1 MFKFLFEI
9 YFCCYFVSTRAR
21 VVVHASTK
29 LSNGLL
35 KAVVEAT
42 EEIVLNS
49 LCEATSVTGRD
60 DHCVD
65 AVSIESIEES
75 LDSK

>member
-1 MFKFLFEI
+1 MHQLKLF
-9 YFCCYFVSTRAR
+9 
-21 VVVHASTK
+21 
-29 LSNGLL
+29 NGLL